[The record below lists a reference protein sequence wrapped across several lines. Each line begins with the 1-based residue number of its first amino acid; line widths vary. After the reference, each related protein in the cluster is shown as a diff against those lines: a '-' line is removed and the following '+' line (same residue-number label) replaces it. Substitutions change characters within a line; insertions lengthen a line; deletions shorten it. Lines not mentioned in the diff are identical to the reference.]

1 MANIP
6 SPPYIIYNVENIV
19 LTLLSKPNRNMFYSQ
34 VAIVHLL
41 DKKTVWGTT
50 RKTEFLKKY
59 LYNTIKSKDFDM
71 NNGHEPISLVHHSP
85 Y

>member
-1 MANIP
+1 MTKMANIP

-59 LYNTIKSKDFDM
+59 LYNTICKNIETDIKRSSNF
-71 NNGHEPISLVHHSP
+71 I
-85 Y
+85 

>member
-6 SPPYIIYNVENIV
+6 SPPYIINNVENIV

-41 DKKTVWGTT
+41 DKKTV
-50 RKTEFLKKY
+50 
-59 LYNTIKSKDFDM
+59 
-71 NNGHEPISLVHHSP
+71 
-85 Y
+85 